1 MSIATM
7 KRKTNAKRNI
17 SRGGNFMLNN
27 KKSSLSTKAYIS
39 NRLVNPSSCIGGG
52 CPPKLFNNKMEK
64 EKSFNIGEKT
74 QSSYIL
80 DKAYNCG
87 YNHDNI
93 NGNTPN
99 CDGTCYD
106 KNTHGI
112 VKSIITTGSIS
123 SSQHTRN
130 VIGKFG
136 KCSH

>member
-39 NRLVNPSSCIGGG
+39 NRLVNPSSCNGGG

-99 CDGTCYD
+99 CDDTCYD

>member
-7 KRKTNAKRNI
+7 KRKTNAKINI

-39 NRLVNPSSCIGGG
+39 TRLVNPSSCSVGG
-52 CPPKLFNNKMEK
+52 CPPK
-64 EKSFNIGEKT
+64 EKSFNIGEKS

-87 YNHDNI
+87 NNHDNI
-93 NGNTPN
+93 KGNAPN
-99 CDGTCYD
+99 CDDTCYD
-106 KNTHGI
+106 KNIHGI

-130 VIGKFG
+130 VIGK
-136 KCSH
+136 CSD